1 MIGWLELSALPWSP
15 GKRKNL
21 PLDRVQSLVASDPI
35 SPNSV
40 LKSTLQTMSKVLE
53 IGGNPHTK
61 RMLYSYVFGDSS
73 CAQGLP
79 TPYPLLVWLFICILC
94 NNLLYVGKFPEFMSS
109 RKLSNIGESG
119 HGSPQICSQLGRMVP
134 FLCLAFG
141 TGLVRQ
147 ALIMW
152 VVTSDLSRIVGY
164 PIDVERTG

>member
-21 PLDRVQSLVASDPI
+21 PLDQVQSLVASDPI

-61 RMLYSYVFGDSS
+61 RMLYSYMFGDSS

-79 TPYPLLVWLFICILC
+79 TPYPLLVWLLICILC

-119 HGSPQICSQLGRMVP
+119 HGSPQICSQLGRRVGSLGAS
-134 FLCLAFG
+134 FVLGIWDRACG
-141 TGLVRQ
+141 TKP
-147 ALIMW
+147 
-152 VVTSDLSRIVGY
+152 LSCG
-164 PIDVERTG
+164 